1 MDDRTTALKN
11 QNYYAVLNEL
21 SPRGNRHL
29 LFGFGFV
36 ILLISILLPLESYSG
51 FTNVG
56 QSEVL
61 TIKHRILFDVLNG
74 LIILVNIY
82 AIMMYKLK
90 GLSPTLMR
98 NIALYYHEIKHKK
111 KFKRSY
117 MYIFMM
123 YLALY
128 FSMFLFFI
136 FFTAD
141 GSISG
146 SGRRSLE
153 GFYYGYIC
161 FSLLFACAVYYTFAN
176 FAMVTMAMFA
186 LRKYVK

>member
-1 MDDRTTALKN
+1 
-11 QNYYAVLNEL
+11 
-21 SPRGNRHL
+21 
-29 LFGFGFV
+29 
-36 ILLISILLPLESYSG
+36 
-51 FTNVG
+51 
-56 QSEVL
+56 
-61 TIKHRILFDVLNG
+61 
-74 LIILVNIY
+74 
-82 AIMMYKLK
+82 
-90 GLSPTLMR
+90 
-98 NIALYYHEIKHKK
+98 
-111 KFKRSY
+111 
-117 MYIFMM
+117 MM